1 MPTPIR
7 VAWRSE
13 KFRFLV
19 VGAFNTIFG
28 YLVFLAFYYALG
40 SKLHYLIISTI
51 SHALSVIV
59 AFTGHRSLVFRSSK
73 PWRSEF
79 IRYNISLLFSFLLG
93 LLSLYVL
100 VEFGGLKP
108 TVGQAIT
115 VVFSV
120 MVSYLAHRYYS
131 FKR

>member
-1 MPTPIR
+1 MPTPIQA
-7 VAWRSE
+7 AWRRE

-19 VGAFNTIFG
+19 IGVFNTAFG
-28 YLVFLAFYYALG
+28 YLVFLALYQAL
-40 SKLHYLIISTI
+40 SADIHYLIISAI
-51 SHALSVIV
+51 AHALSVIV
-59 AFTGHRSLVFRSSK
+59 AFAGQRTMVFRSTK

-100 VEFGGLKP
+100 VEFGDLKP
-108 TVGQAIT
+108 VVGQAIT

-120 MVSYLAHRYYS
+120 IVSYLTHRYYS

>member
-7 VAWRSE
+7 AAWRSE

-28 YLVFLAFYYALG
+28 NLVFLALYHALG
-40 SKLHYLIISTI
+40 SEIHYLVISAI
-51 SHALSVIV
+51 AHALSVIV
-59 AFTGHRSLVFRSSK
+59 AFAGQRTLVFHSTK
-73 PWRSEF
+73 PWPSEF
-79 IRYNISLLFSFLLG
+79 IRYNISLLFSFLIG

-108 TVGQAIT
+108 TVGQALT
-115 VVFSV
+115 VVFSI